1 MRTKSDQLEVLV
13 MSADNKMDNLNK
25 LKAER
30 DKGIE
35 ELNRELIS
43 LRDKRK
49 QLEYELTVA

>member
-1 MRTKSDQLEVLV
+1 MRKKSDQLEVLV